1 MKFHAYPLRVGGVAF
16 SLLAA
21 SAVFAA
27 QPVRADDAS
36 EAILRRLDALEK
48 ENSKLRAEVKRIE
61 SKTAQKPAPAALAAP
76 APGQGKAVVD
86 VAPPTGAFV
95 PTAGSGPGYALTSGD
110 PKWYFEKKPG
120 DGLTFRTPGGEI
132 TAYGYFDVSF
142 DVATK
147 GITRTVG
154 GFNPSDSPVGNM
166 GWLPDLSTNLSY
178 IGVRGF
184 QKVPGESGLKFVY
197 QLEAQLDI
205 AATSGTAE
213 TGSNQSNV
221 VKSGLTSRNTFIG
234 FASDDWGAIKAG
246 KTDAPYKTST
256 AMMNPF
262 SGMLGDYQV
271 IMGNT
276 GGDNRVEFGTRL
288 DHSIWYESP
297 NFAGF
302 KFAALYSPGQN
313 RASNSDNIAAGESD
327 CTGGNIPGSG
337 GLAPFCNDGAFS
349 DAFSVSATYTNGPL
363 LLTTAYERH
372 QRVNRSSDIDG
383 IYASGV
389 PAGFDAADTADE
401 DAFKVGAQY
410 KFATK
415 TTVSAI
421 WETMHR
427 YVPSF
432 LSFQNERQRQGTWLA
447 VTQELTPKD
456 SVSVGWAHAFKTP
469 GDPGQ
474 HNDSI
479 NTPPLGVPG
488 TDFVA
493 GANVDNHADMVTA
506 AYTRILG
513 NGISAYVDWAGT
525 FNGPF
530 AHYDLGAG
538 GRAVTV
544 DCHDAS
550 SASGGAQSNPHCWT
564 GETLMGV
571 SVGLR
576 YRF

>member
-1 MKFHAYPLRVGGVAF
+1 
-16 SLLAA
+16 
-21 SAVFAA
+21 
-27 QPVRADDAS
+27 
-36 EAILRRLDALEK
+36 
-48 ENSKLRAEVKRIE
+48 
-61 SKTAQKPAPAALAAP
+61 
-76 APGQGKAVVD
+76 
-86 VAPPTGAFV
+86 
-95 PTAGSGPGYALTSGD
+95 
-110 PKWYFEKKPG
+110 
-120 DGLTFRTPGGEI
+120 
-132 TAYGYFDVSF
+132 
-142 DVATK
+142 
-147 GITRTVG
+147 
-154 GFNPSDSPVGNM
+154 
-166 GWLPDLSTNLSY
+166 LPDLSTNLSY

-197 QLEAQLDI
+197 QLETQLDI

-213 TGSNQSNV
+213 TGSNKSNV
-221 VKSGLTSRNTFIG
+221 VKDGLTSRNSFIG
-234 FASDDWGAIKAG
+234 FASDQWGAIKVG
-246 KTDAPYKTST
+246 KTDAPYKSST

-297 NFAGF
+297 NLWGV

-313 RASNSDNIAAGESD
+313 RASDSDNIAAGESD

-337 GLAPFCNDGAFS
+337 GLLPFCNDGSFS
-349 DAFSVSATYTNGPL
+349 DAFSVSATYSNGPF

-372 QRVNRSSDIDG
+372 QRVNRSSDLDG

-389 PAGFDAADTADE
+389 PPLFHDADTADE

-410 KFATK
+410 KFPTK

-421 WETMHR
+421 WETLHR
-427 YVPSF
+427 YVPDF

-447 VTQELTPKD
+447 ITQELTPKD

-474 HNDSI
+474 HNDAI
-479 NTPPLGVPG
+479 NVPPLGNPL
-488 TDFVA
+488 TDAVA
-493 GANVDNHADMVTA
+493 GAHVDNHADMVTA

-544 DCHDAS
+544 DCHDAF